1 MARFTGHESCPK
13 CGSRNN
19 LARYD
24 DGSAFCF
31 GCKYSERRTSIP
43 SNGGIH
49 GGNTKPAARRTGS
62 DILGEPAVEWL
73 RKYDLT
79 VSDLPRNLLTWDPT
93 TQQAIF
99 EFRDKEGVVCCT
111 QARNFSSERAA
122 NRKYDNVG
130 SAYEAFPLFTKEDRD
145 ESFSRTC
152 VITEDTLS
160 GLKVSRQVDA
170 IPCLGTNFPI
180 HKITELYKRGYQRV
194 VVWLDSDKWREG
206 RDIADKCKWLG
217 LSATTLLTEL
227 DPKCYD
233 DLTIRKYLTCQ
244 QTPNVGT

>member
-1 MARFTGHESCPK
+1 MARFTGHEPCPR

-31 GCKYSERRTSIP
+31 GCRYSERRTSIHWSGP
-43 SNGGIH
+43 SEPTTRAGI
-49 GGNTKPAARRTGS
+49 RRTGS
-62 DILGEPAVEWL
+62 DILGEPAIEWL
-73 RKYDLT
+73 RKFDLT
-79 VSDLPRNLLTWDPT
+79 VSDLPRNLLTWDPA

-99 EFRDKEGVVCCT
+99 EFRDKDGVVCCT

-130 SAYEAFPLFTKEDRD
+130 SAYEAFPLFQKENRAGNA
-145 ESFSRTC
+145 SLT
-152 VITEDTLS
+152 VVVTEDPLS
-160 GLKVSRQVDA
+160 ALKVSRQVDA
-170 IPCLGTNFPI
+170 IPCLGTNFPV
-180 HKITELYKRGYQRV
+180 HKITELRNRGYQRV

-206 RDIADKCKWLG
+206 RDIADKCKWIG

-227 DPKCYD
+227 DPKAYSNEQ
-233 DLTIRKYLTCQ
+233 IKEYLS
-244 QTPNVGT
+244 